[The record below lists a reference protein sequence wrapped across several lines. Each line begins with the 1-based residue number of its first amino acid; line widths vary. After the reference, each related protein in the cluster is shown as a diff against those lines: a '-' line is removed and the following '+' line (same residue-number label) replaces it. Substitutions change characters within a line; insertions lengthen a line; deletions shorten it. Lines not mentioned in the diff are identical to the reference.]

1 MNKIKVLL
9 VDDHDSFR
17 HVLASFLRAQQEVEL
32 VGEAVDGVEAIDKA
46 DQMHP
51 DLVLMDVRMPR
62 GNGIEATKA
71 IKSLN
76 PKTMVVMMSMDSSEN
91 YERSARMVAD
101 GYIPKSSMKLPLLS
115 LIADE
120 QYRVSVG
127 GASAATAEGYL

>member
-1 MNKIKVLL
+1 MNKLKVLL

-17 HVLASFLRAQQEVEL
+17 HVLASFLRAQQGVEL
-32 VGEAVDGVEAIDKA
+32 VEEAVDGIDAIDKA
-46 DQMHP
+46 DQLHP
-51 DLVLMDVRMPR
+51 DLVLMDVHMPR
-62 GNGIEATKA
+62 SNGIEATRA

-115 LIADE
+115 LIAGE
-120 QYRVSVG
+120 QSRIFAAGGSV
-127 GASAATAEGYL
+127 AVA